1 MKFQDFFSHVFDA
14 FEIKGF
20 AWIFGNYFF
29 GHLVLGQGLIT
40 GWLLGNN
47 LTADHYIVGAIGQ
60 FFFVSLYYFYEKQN
74 GIAYK
79 SNLGYFQ
86 RAIWN
91 LAKINAGGIGALF
104 LTKFISIKLFTI
116 FIGFEVVL
124 AFIIGIL
131 SHYFIRFIEKIMKL
145 KEKELDNKLD
155 NENKSEKFSADGEP
169 EPNKPK
175 E

>member
-1 MKFQDFFSHVFDA
+1 MKLYVFFSHLFDA

-20 AWIFGNYFF
+20 AWIFGNYFL
-29 GHLVLGQGLIT
+29 GNLVLGHGLVT
-40 GWLLGNN
+40 GWLLSNN

-60 FFFVSLYYFYEKQN
+60 FFFVCLYFFYEKQN

-79 SNLGYFQ
+79 SNLGYIQ

-91 LAKINAGGIGALF
+91 LTKINAGGIGALF
-104 LTKFISIKLFTI
+104 LTKFVSIKFLTI
-116 FIGFEVVL
+116 FIGFEIVL

-131 SHYFIRFIEKIMKL
+131 SHYFVRFIEKIMKL
-145 KEKELDNKLD
+145 KEKELDNKID
-155 NENKSEKFSADGEP
+155 STHANENGEP
-169 EPNKPK
+169 EPGKPK